1 MDTSIHL
8 VWKVNT
14 SCCFF
19 NIGIVDVK
27 FKKYTDDV
35 VASTLGSN
43 PVELRVKKMSLI
55 TVLLIIL
62 WE

>member
-43 PVELRVKKMSLI
+43 PVELRVKKCH
-55 TVLLIIL
+55 
-62 WE
+62 